1 MNFFC
6 ELLCLNVF
14 SFANLCCLD
23 MFNALSHL
31 SAPATPSGDTSIGQV
46 AHVSKKDVFSIH
58 VGPAGSKTD
67 ARFYIDSPADLV
79 DAIAA
84 LV

>member
-1 MNFFC
+1 
-6 ELLCLNVF
+6 
-14 SFANLCCLD
+14 

-31 SAPATPSGDTSIGQV
+31 SAPSTPGDETSVAQV
-46 AHVSKKDVFSIH
+46 AHISKKDVFSIH